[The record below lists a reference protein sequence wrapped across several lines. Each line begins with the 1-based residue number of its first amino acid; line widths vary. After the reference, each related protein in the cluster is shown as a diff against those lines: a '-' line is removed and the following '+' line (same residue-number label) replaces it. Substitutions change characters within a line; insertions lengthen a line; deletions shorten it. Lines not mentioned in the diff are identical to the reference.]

1 MRSLEE
7 SLPNMLDLNDKAVG
21 LSAIV
26 SNAAS
31 IGIQLS
37 SKVRQLDVAKN
48 RVQNVE
54 ALIGN
59 IISLCKCVS
68 DTSKA
73 LESNNVIEAA
83 KSVSVFLSMDDQTL
97 SLVESLEKEDVGVS
111 ILPTLRD
118 LHRAVVSK
126 FSSEFDDL
134 ISSKD
139 VPRIEQLFRICPIIK
154 EHNMGLLKYGKFVA
168 SEIGQKA
175 DIQLSLLVSVEP
187 AKQPTMYVDL
197 MTGLLE
203 SVAQAVQ
210 ANESVIQESY
220 GGDGLLRFIEIVQGE
235 CDRHAELIFMNFKEK
250 NDLPVFLQRTR
261 LELSVNC
268 RSAST
273 ASSASGQQK
282 QTPLCDYC
290 LSTESLISDLV
301 LFNARIELYL
311 NFLRRRLLR
320 HICPNKSALRFSPL
334 LAVAADLRRFFNQCL
349 LSKISQEIV
358 DAYLPLEQLFLRELV
373 NKAILLDEL
382 DESTK
387 TFRLVDDVFFVVKK
401 CLSRAISSGS
411 VDAVCAMFNHADAV
425 LTDQLIED
433 TLTARTKSCT
443 SSGWI
448 QQAYYLVHKR
458 AGSGTLATGLLGTTN
473 SEASSVAS
481 AGLST
486 AGSVAN
492 LDSQTQYLYALNSLE
507 ACLNCLFILQETLEQ
522 YIKEVF
528 GLRRTSDLSK
538 LQACLSDLIG
548 SLSKAFRT
556 LLDGAF
562 DQLRAVIR
570 PQVNSL
576 TQSFNSVK
584 RDISEEEFEQYA
596 VNDPWVE
603 SLIVGLQG
611 LLKPFHVSQPCY
623 PHPLHSVSHKP
634 TIKAQIPR
642 PITDVCAFFCD
653 RTAHLGG
660 GDSSEPDELGYQ
672 QQAVRSPS
680 SLVSLICGRDSY
692 PLPSCA
698 LLEEM
703 DASAALSVGNFEKFV
718 SVLANELLLR
728 LERFV
733 QQKTYNRYGALQFD
747 KEMRCIF
754 NFFTSLSAFSCRE
767 TFARILQITKLLN
780 LEKVEE
786 VSYYGDTSNW
796 RLSANEIRRLL
807 TLRCVSMFVYAAQVL
822 HDNKRFV

>member
-1 MRSLEE
+1 MDIDVSQLKSIGELNKALLQLEDYENSLTEAINDFEEKRIEFDQKLRSLEE

-311 NFLRRRLLR
+311 NFLRRRLLADPQQKNEKA
-320 HICPNKSALRFSPL
+320 HEVS
-334 LAVAADLRRFFNQCL
+334 ADLRRFFNQCL

-611 LLKPFHVSQPCY
+611 LLKPFH
-623 PHPLHSVSHKP
+623 
-634 TIKAQIPR
+634 
-642 PITDVCAFFCD
+642 
-653 RTAHLGG
+653 
-660 GDSSEPDELGYQ
+660 
-672 QQAVRSPS
+672 
-680 SLVSLICGRDSY
+680 
-692 PLPSCA
+692 
-698 LLEEM
+698 
-703 DASAALSVGNFEKFV
+703 AALSVGNFEKFV

-807 TLRCVSMFVYAAQVL
+807 TLRVDFKPEEIRRIHL
-822 HDNKRFV
+822 